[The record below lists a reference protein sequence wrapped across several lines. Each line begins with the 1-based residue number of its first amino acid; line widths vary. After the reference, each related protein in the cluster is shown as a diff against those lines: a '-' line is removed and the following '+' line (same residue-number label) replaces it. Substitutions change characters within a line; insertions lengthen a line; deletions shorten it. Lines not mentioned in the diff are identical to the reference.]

1 MDRSNCKVCK
11 AVKLAVKIVMW
22 AAAVLTVGV
31 TAYVMICNMQGKAA
45 SVMGISIVKVITPS
59 MEPSVGDGDYI
70 ILKKTNAGD
79 LQTGDIICFY
89 SEDEEIYGML
99 NTHRIVGRHED
110 GSFITKGDANTAEDK
125 TPVTED
131 RIVGK
136 YAGKVRLLRW
146 LNSFASLKK
155 LMLAAVMVIMTVT
168 AAYEAVTIAR
178 AAKEIKSEDDREA
191 AIRQAIDREKQKL
204 YEQDA
209 RESEEREEK

>member
-1 MDRSNCKVCK
+1 MDRSNCRFGK
-11 AVKLAVKIVMW
+11 AVKLTVKIVMW

-59 MEPSVGDGDYI
+59 MEPSVSDGDYI
-70 ILKKTNAGD
+70 ILKKTNASD

-99 NTHRIVGRHED
+99 NTHRIIGMLED
-110 GSFITKGDANTAEDK
+110 GSFITKGDSNTAEDK

-178 AAKEIKSEDDREA
+178 AAKEIKSEDNREA

-204 YEQDA
+204 YEQAA